1 MRNTGATGQPV
12 SHQTVKLA
20 RGKHASPDD
29 GVCVMELA
37 SMLAGEEFSD
47 HPRSVCPVIG
57 AFLRA
62 YNDRVDDR
70 WRRDLW
76 AYAAKAVGTRSTIA
90 VERERALICRE
101 RTRQMNGQGALGEP
115 AGPSEQPGRLRRWL
129 QSRRRDHAG
138 RQAALVFGRVGMGY
152 GGVLKVDCVHR
163 AALRFVDELIAV
175 GGRDE
180 QQLQELDRIA
190 VHKEPAPATDFTH
203 ATDFGLTW
211 RPRCPTAFTRSHPT
225 S

>member
-1 MRNTGATGQPV
+1 MAAARPTAHRACHRAQSPTETPIEQEGNKMRNTGATGQPV

-20 RGKHASPDD
+20 RGKHASPED

-37 SMLAGEEFSD
+37 SMLTGEEFSD

-101 RTRQMNGQGALGEP
+101 RT
-115 AGPSEQPGRLRRWL
+115 
-129 QSRRRDHAG
+129 
-138 RQAALVFGRVGMGY
+138 
-152 GGVLKVDCVHR
+152 
-163 AALRFVDELIAV
+163 
-175 GGRDE
+175 
-180 QQLQELDRIA
+180 
-190 VHKEPAPATDFTH
+190 
-203 ATDFGLTW
+203 
-211 RPRCPTAFTRSHPT
+211 
-225 S
+225 